1 MSGTRRNILSGW
13 VPAAGIFAAT
23 FLAYAP
29 VYRAGFIWDDD
40 AHVTRPDLRGW
51 SGLGRIWT
59 SLTSTQ
65 QYYPV
70 LHSAFWVEHRLWGD
84 SALGYHLL
92 NVLLHALA
100 ACLFAQVLLRL
111 YALGSDSTRRPPAR
125 GSVVGMDRA
134 GAGPARPS
142 GAVGGFRVDSAPAS
156 SGWEGAAAAAWLGA
170 VLFAL
175 HPVGVESVAWI
186 SEQKNTLSTVF
197 YLAAALVYLR
207 FDRNRTAGAYL
218 GGLILFGLAV
228 LTKSV
233 TVTLPATLLVALW
246 WRRGALGWRRDVAP
260 LLPWFA
266 LAVGS
271 GLTTAWIERTYVGA
285 SGLAFDLSW
294 PNRVVLAGRVTW
306 FYLGKLVWPHPLMFI
321 YPRWTAAELGGG
333 SWLFPLGVWAV
344 LGALAWDGRRGRG
357 RLAASLCFVGALFPA
372 LGFFNVY
379 PFVFSYVADHFS
391 YLASLPLLALAA
403 GAAVAGWERAG
414 GGAPRGG
421 GGEWP
426 AAVRRGLPVAV
437 VLAVVGLGVLTFR
450 QAATYR
456 DLESLYRTTLARN
469 PDAWLAHDNLGV
481 VLARSGRLTEA
492 VDHYR
497 EALRLNPNYA
507 QTQNNLGDASA
518 QLRQWDEADA
528 AYAAALRLR
537 PDFAQAELNWGNAW
551 SDRGAYAEAIRHYER
566 ALRLEPD
573 SAEAEYRL
581 GSALAN
587 TGRLAAA
594 ADHFAAALR
603 RRPDYAEAE
612 ANLGLALA
620 LEHRAA
626 EAWPHFA
633 RAVTLNPGYP
643 EAQLY
648 WGVALAQSGDPAA
661 AIPHYEAALRLNP
674 ASPGAHYQL
683 AVVLRATGRLEE
695 AAAEFTAA
703 SRLARPAAR

>member
-1 MSGTRRNILSGW
+1 MSGTRRNVLSGR
-13 VPAAGIFAAT
+13 VPAVGIFAAT
-23 FLAYAP
+23 LVAYAP

-40 AHVTRPDLRGW
+40 AHVTRPDLRDW
-51 SGLGRIWT
+51 SGLGRIWS

-70 LHSAFWVEHRLWGD
+70 LHSAFWMEHRLWGD
-84 SALGYHLL
+84 AAVGYHLL

-111 YALGSDSTRRPPAR
+111 YALGSDSTGALTASGSAGGVGRAEAGSERRSGTAAVVPAHAAPTNPR
-125 GSVVGMDRA
+125 WS
-134 GAGPARPS
+134 
-142 GAVGGFRVDSAPAS
+142 RVH
-156 SGWEGAAAAAWLGA
+156 GAAWLA
-170 VLFAL
+170 AALFAL
-175 HPVGVESVAWI
+175 HPVAVESVAWI

-197 YLAAALVYLR
+197 YLAAALAYLG
-207 FDRNRTAGAYL
+207 FDRNRTVGAYFA
-218 GGLILFGLAV
+218 GLILFALAV

-266 LAVGS
+266 LAVGA
-271 GLTTAWIERTYVGA
+271 GLTTAWVERTYVGA

-294 PNRVVLAGRVTW
+294 AERVVLAGRVAW
-306 FYLGKLVWPHPLMFI
+306 FYLGKLLWPHPLMFI

-333 SWLFPLGVWAV
+333 YWLFPLAVLAV
-344 LGALAWDGRRGRG
+344 LGTLAWDRRRGRG
-357 RLAASLCFVGALFPA
+357 RLAAALCFVGALFPA

-391 YLASLPLLALAA
+391 YLAALPLLALAA
-403 GAAVAGWERAG
+403 AAAVAGGEKVAAGASRRAG
-414 GGAPRGG
+414 PPAPARGG
-421 GGEWP
+421 
-426 AAVRRGLPVAV
+426 VAIALA
-437 VLAVVGLGVLTFR
+437 LAVLGLGALTFR
-450 QAATYR
+450 QAGTYR
-456 DLESLYRTTLARN
+456 DLESLYGTTLALN

-492 VDHYR
+492 IAHYR

-507 QTQNNLGDASA
+507 QTQNNLGDAWA

-537 PDFAQAELNWGNAW
+537 PDFAQAELNWGNAL
-551 SDRGAYAEAIRHYER
+551 SDRGAYGEAIGHYER
-566 ALRLEPD
+566 ALRIQPE

-587 TGRLAAA
+587 TGRLADA

-620 LEHRAA
+620 LAHRTA

-633 RAVTLNPGYP
+633 RAVTLNSGYP

-674 ASPGAHYQL
+674 GSPGAHYQL
-683 AVVLRATGRLEE
+683 AVALRATGRLEE

-703 SRLARPAAR
+703 NRLARPGAR